1 MSDLASVSWLHQQS
15 SWLVALALAGG
26 MLIVSRLGYVAG
38 LCLQARSSD
47 GGRGHFSGVQS
58 SLLGLLALL
67 LGFTLNMADQRFEAR
82 RQLML
87 DDAVDLGALDLSAGF
102 LAESRVAEFRQL
114 LREYVAQH
122 ANANH
127 LNYQRDSDEFR
138 AEVAHAEDLHR
149 RMTAIVRAEEQGK
162 DAAPA
167 PVVDLLVE
175 QLGDALAVHRRWIT
189 AMETRV
195 PPAIFALLGC
205 AALAA
210 AGIVGFSGGLAKHR
224 AIAQSVLLAVF
235 VSGIFFVIH
244 DLDTPDS
251 GLAQSE
257 REPLIHLSE
266 LLTHGPQKHP

>member
-1 MSDLASVSWLHQQS
+1 
-15 SWLVALALAGG
+15 
-26 MLIVSRLGYVAG
+26 MLIFSRIGCAAG
-38 LCLQARSSD
+38 LRWHSRSSD

-58 SLLGLLALL
+58 ALLGLLALL

-82 RQLML
+82 RQLVL

-102 LAESRVAEFRQL
+102 LSESRVAEFRQV

-127 LNYQRDSDEFR
+127 LQFKRDSDEFR
-138 AEVAHAEDLHR
+138 AEVARAEDLHR
-149 RMTAIVRAEEQGK
+149 RMTAIVRAEEQSK
-162 DAAPA
+162 DTAPA
-167 PVVDLLVE
+167 PVIDLLVE
-175 QLGDALAVHRRWIT
+175 QLGDALVIHRRWIT

-195 PPAIFALLGC
+195 PPAIFVLLAC
-205 AALAA
+205 AAFAA

-224 AIAQSVLLAVF
+224 AIVQSVLLAVF

-251 GLAQSE
+251 GLAQTE

-266 LLTHGPQKHP
+266 LLAQGAQKHP